1 MPFIKLQKSK
11 IISYIF
17 SALLGILYT
26 QKMILST
33 WSLLFFNMDFKA
45 QGKRLKMLIYM
56 NHKEKINTNQ
66 VILDLNA
73 IKKFRKTYT
82 RAKVKTS

>member
-1 MPFIKLQKSK
+1 
-11 IISYIF
+11 
-17 SALLGILYT
+17 
-26 QKMILST
+26 
-33 WSLLFFNMDFKA
+33 
-45 QGKRLKMLIYM
+45 M